1 MGKLFKSG
9 AKRATEP
16 SIAISVIPLA
26 VLLVALIVMIIVKG
40 ADAVQNYSYY
50 ILSAAAA
57 VSLVLGLV
65 FTNRRRCLLPGMIK
79 SARQILPAVP
89 ILIFIGTLS
98 ATWMLSG
105 VVPSLIVYGLEL
117 LDARTFLAVACAMCA
132 VVSVVTGSSW
142 TTIATLGVALMGV
155 GSVMG
160 FSHGW
165 VAGAI
170 ISGAYFGDKVSPLSD
185 TTVLAASSCGVRLFT
200 HIRYLMLTSAPA
212 MAIALTIYL
221 IVGIINDPAQAGHSG
236 EMIEAIE
243 RTFVITPWTLVIPAI
258 TLLMII
264 LRFNTAWTLAIGS
277 LAGLIGIRLLQ
288 PGIVES
294 LTGSADASIMSQLSA
309 AGRLLATATDMN
321 TGNALLDPLVSTGG
335 IEGMLPTVWLVLSAM
350 TFGGIMIGTGMLGRI
365 TRVITS
371 RLRRARS
378 LVAATV
384 GSGLFLNSCTGDQ
397 YLSIIVGANIYK
409 NTYQRRGLKPQA
421 LSRTLEDSISV
432 TSVLIP
438 WNSCG
443 VTQSTV
449 LGVATLTY
457 LPFALFNYISPLMTI
472 LMAWTGWR
480 LHRSAPATN
489 PAPAL
494 SLEA

>member
-1 MGKLFKSG
+1 M
-9 AKRATEP
+9 TEP
-16 SIAISVIPLA
+16 SLTVSVISLG
-26 VLLVALIVMIIVKG
+26 VLLVALIGLIVVKG
-40 ADAVQNYSYY
+40 ADSVQDYSYY
-50 ILSAAAA
+50 ILSAAAL
-57 VSLVLGLV
+57 VSLVLGMV
-65 FTNRRRCLLPGMIK
+65 FTDRRRCLIPGFVK

-117 LDARTFLAVACAMCA
+117 LDARTFLFVACATCA
-132 VVSVVTGSSW
+132 GVSVVTGSSW

-165 VAGAI
+165 IAGAI

-212 MAIALTIYL
+212 MAFALVIYL
-221 IVGIINDPAQAGHSG
+221 LVGIFSDPASAGQSS
-236 EMIEAIE
+236 EMIAALQHS
-243 RTFVITPWTLVIPAI
+243 FNITPWTMVIPAL
-258 TLLMII
+258 TLI
-264 LRFNTAWTLAIGS
+264 LIMLRLSTAWTLAIGS
-277 LAGLIGIRLLQ
+277 LAGLVGIWVFQ
-288 PGIVES
+288 PGIVEI
-294 LTGSADASIMSQLSA
+294 LTGGASASFPEHVTA
-309 AGRLLATATDMN
+309 AMHLLATSTDMQ

-350 TFGGIMIGTGMLGRI
+350 VFGGIMIGTGMLGRI
-365 TRVITS
+365 TRAITS

-384 GSGLFLNSCTGDQ
+384 GSGLFLNCCTGDQ

-409 NTYQRRGLKPQA
+409 STYHRRGLKPQA

-457 LPFALFNYISPLMTI
+457 LPFALFNFISPLMTI
-472 LMAWTGWR
+472 AMAWTGWR
-480 LHRSAPATN
+480 LHRPVSQAPVA
-489 PAPAL
+489 AL
-494 SLEA
+494 EG

>member
-1 MGKLFKSG
+1 MGTISSKSTL
-9 AKRATEP
+9 RTEP
-16 SIAISVIPLA
+16 SLFVSVIPLI
-26 VLLVALIVMIIVKG
+26 VLLASLIGLIIVKG
-40 ADAVQNYSYY
+40 ADSVQDYSYY
-50 ILSAAAA
+50 ILLMAAG
-57 VSLVLGLV
+57 VSLLLGRLL
-65 FTNRRRCLLPGMIK
+65 TDRHRCMRPGIAK

-89 ILIFIGTLS
+89 ILVFIGTLS

-105 VVPSLIVYGLEL
+105 VVPTLIVYGLEL
-117 LDARTFLAVACAMCA
+117 LDVRTFLFVACAMCA
-132 VVSVVTGSSW
+132 AVSVVTGSSW

-212 MAIALTIYL
+212 MAISLTIYL
-221 IVGIINDPAQAGHSG
+221 IVGFCTDLAPMGHTT
-236 EMIEAIE
+236 EMLDALH
-243 RTFVITPWTLVIPAI
+243 RTFNITPWTLVIPAL
-258 TLLMII
+258 TLLLIL
-264 LRFNTAWTLAIGS
+264 LRFSTAWTLAIGS
-277 LAGLIGIRLLQ
+277 LAGLVGIWILQ
-288 PGIVES
+288 PSIVEA
-294 LTGSADASIMSQLSA
+294 LTGSGASLPQHLTA
-309 AGRLLATATDMN
+309 AIRLLATSTALE
-321 TGNALLDPLVSTGG
+321 TGNDLLDPLVSTGG
-335 IEGMLPTVWLVLSAM
+335 IQGMLPTIWLVLSAM
-350 TFGGIMIGTGMLGRI
+350 IFGGVMIATGMLGCI
-365 TRVITS
+365 TRAITC

-378 LVAATV
+378 LVGATV
-384 GSGLFLNSCTGDQ
+384 GSGLFLNCCTGDQ
-397 YLSIIVGANIYK
+397 YLSIIVGANIYRS
-409 NTYQRRGLKPQA
+409 TYHRRGLKPQV

-457 LPFALFNYISPLMTI
+457 LPFCLFNYISPLMTI
-472 LMAWTGWR
+472 AMAWAGWR
-480 LHRSAPATN
+480 IHRPLPTPS
-489 PAPAL
+489 PAL
-494 SLEA
+494 TASL